1 MAEICQ
7 EILMPVGVQTTPLLR
22 LLTFSPPQP
31 LLQRSQQI
39 AVPMDYSSEVDVTGS
54 LQAEYSMYAITFAVV
69 LLGLQCAL
77 TNIAVPSFGIF
88 DVVPFPARPI
98 LDDLR

>member
-7 EILMPVGVQTTPLLR
+7 EILMPVGVQTTPLLH

-39 AVPMDYSSEVDVTGS
+39 AVPMDCSSEVDVTGS
-54 LQAEYSMYAITFAVV
+54 LQAEYSMYAITSEVA

-77 TNIAVPSFGIF
+77 TNIPAPSFGRF
-88 DVVPFPARPI
+88 DVESFLA
-98 LDDLR
+98 